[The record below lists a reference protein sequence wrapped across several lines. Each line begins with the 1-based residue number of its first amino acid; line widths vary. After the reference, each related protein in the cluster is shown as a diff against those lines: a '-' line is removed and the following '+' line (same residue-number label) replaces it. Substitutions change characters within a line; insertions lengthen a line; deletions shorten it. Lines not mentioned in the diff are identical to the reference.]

1 MAAGPGGENS
11 VLSVI
16 WQAFSGNYDA
26 KSVFTQRLRSITLR
40 SMNRLGEVARLFT
53 KLGFT
58 AFGGPAAHL
67 ALMED
72 ETVRR
77 RGWLDRQHFLDVVAA
92 INFIPGPNS
101 TQLAIHLGY
110 LRAGFPGLVVAGLCF
125 IVPAMLII
133 FPLAWLYV
141 TFGRTPQVRD
151 ALIGINASVVAIV
164 AAALWRFA
172 KTGVKDWFSTGIVV
186 VATSALLLADPQIA
200 AGLKVHRFGLAPLA
214 KWMIPG
220 KTDLIILGLAAMTG
234 AVWYGRAKVLPSIP
248 LLLLPCAAIST
259 LSPFVQMT
267 LLFLKVGAT
276 IFGSGYVLVSYLQS
290 GIVDQHGWM
299 TQQQLLDAIAVG
311 QVTPGPLLTTATFIG
326 YFLGHVRFGG
336 GVGGGI
342 AGGLL
347 ATTAIFLPSFLL
359 IAFLGPLLPKI
370 RSNRMARGALD
381 GMNAAVVALI
391 FVTTIRLAGGAIKDR
406 ATLVIAMASLI
417 ALLLWNVNATWL
429 ILLSGLWGLV
439 RI

>member
-1 MAAGPGGENS
+1 MPHLAEIS
-11 VLSVI
+11 T
-16 WQAFSGNYDA
+16 AF
-26 KSVFTQRLRSITLR
+26 L
-40 SMNRLGEVARLFT
+40 

-58 AFGGPAAHL
+58 AFGGPAAHISM
-67 ALMED
+67 MEQ
-72 ETVRR
+72 EFVEKRK
-77 RGWLDRQHFLDVVAA
+77 WLTEQDLLDMVAT
-92 INFIPGPNS
+92 INCIPGPNS

-172 KTGVKDWFSTGIVV
+172 KTGVKDWFSTVIAVL
-186 VATSALLLADPQIA
+186 ATSALLLADPQIA
-200 AGLKVHRFGLAPLA
+200 VGLNVHRFGLAPLA

-220 KTDLIILGLAAMTG
+220 KADLIILGLAAMAG
-234 AVWYGRAKVLPSIP
+234 AVWYGRPKVLPSIP
-248 LLLLPCAAIST
+248 LLLLPCAAIT
-259 LSPFVQMT
+259 TASPFVQMT

-276 IFGSGYVLVSYLQS
+276 IFGSGYVLISYLQS

-336 GVGGGI
+336 GISGGI

-370 RSNRMARGALD
+370 R
-381 GMNAAVVALI
+381 
-391 FVTTIRLAGGAIKDR
+391 
-406 ATLVIAMASLI
+406 
-417 ALLLWNVNATWL
+417 
-429 ILLSGLWGLV
+429 
-439 RI
+439 